1 MDSFLNI
8 YLHKGKVLNN
18 NLNNKIVCLSCYCE
32 IYENYISGNLLC
44 VKCGQVSGN
53 IYNSLEVSY
62 QDSVNV
68 VDATSNLKID
78 PLLPKSSMSSYL
90 VGSGYQNIKK
100 LQIWNR
106 ITPKERS
113 LLNVFEVLKR
123 AVQDTK
129 YEGKIFD
136 DAKIFYYQIHNTID
150 LSITNKKKDVVSRG
164 ANRLGLISYC
174 LYISCEKNNFLI
186 TLDELYKMFNINK
199 IIFKSGRK
207 KFMSL
212 INKYNINFN
221 DDKQYYSILDYIK
234 RYLPHIDFN
243 EIENKFCILI
253 TKRIQFIDILKN
265 KQPNS
270 AAIGIIFFIIKHF
283 NKQITKSYLAKISS
297 KSEPTISKIFYILTE
312 NKKYLIPLK
321 FNEN

>member
-1 MDSFLNI
+1 
-8 YLHKGKVLNN
+8 
-18 NLNNKIVCLSCYCE
+18 
-32 IYENYISGNLLC
+32 
-44 VKCGQVSGN
+44 
-53 IYNSLEVSY
+53 
-62 QDSVNV
+62 
-68 VDATSNLKID
+68 
-78 PLLPKSSMSSYL
+78 
-90 VGSGYQNIKK
+90 
-100 LQIWNR
+100 
-106 ITPKERS
+106 
-113 LLNVFEVLKR
+113 
-123 AVQDTK
+123 
-129 YEGKIFD
+129 
-136 DAKIFYYQIHNTID
+136 
-150 LSITNKKKDVVSRG
+150 
-164 ANRLGLISYC
+164 
-174 LYISCEKNNFLI
+174 
-186 TLDELYKMFNINK
+186 MFNINK

-270 AAIGIIFFIIKHF
+270 AAIGIIFFVIKYF

-312 NKKYLIPLK
+312 NKKYIIPLK